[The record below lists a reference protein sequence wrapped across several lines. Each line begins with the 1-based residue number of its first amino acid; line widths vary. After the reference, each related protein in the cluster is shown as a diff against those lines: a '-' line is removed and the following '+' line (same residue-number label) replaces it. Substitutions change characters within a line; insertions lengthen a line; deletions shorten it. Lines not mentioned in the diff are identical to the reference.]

1 MADCQGCGA
10 KAGFGKKM
18 CSECT
23 SKEESRKAL
32 EQAEAQR
39 QAEAHRLE
47 LAHRQ
52 AEQER
57 VAKEERQSRLEAF
70 VEGRLEHLTSLIES
84 GVTPYLYETFI
95 IDSQSYFRESP
106 NPGAWSF
113 KTATNP
119 VGAPTDITYL
129 QGLGWLGW
137 TGGSGLRTPCPR
149 RPWSESGTCIR
160 RRALALDAALGRPW
174 PCDGRAN
181 PYSNRQVM
189 DICRESDFFRLINL
203 NPDIF
208 NIAIR

>member
-23 SKEESRKAL
+23 TKEESRKAL
-32 EQAEAQR
+32 EQAEAER

-47 LAHRQ
+47 LAQRR

-57 VAKEERQSRLEAF
+57 VAKEERQRRLEAF
-70 VEGRLEHLTSLIES
+70 VEGRLEHLISLIES

-119 VGAPTDITYL
+119 VGAPTDITHL

-137 TGGSGLRTPCPR
+137 EVIATVPITYGSTLYNTVGANTVYAAAYGGLVVGAQVLLRLPLT
-149 RPWSESGTCIR
+149 
-160 RRALALDAALGRPW
+160 
-174 PCDGRAN
+174 
-181 PYSNRQVM
+181 
-189 DICRESDFFRLINL
+189 REYISQHRKELSMK
-203 NPDIF
+203 
-208 NIAIR
+208 IAGEFKD